1 MLKGWR
7 NRWSFAR
14 ILHYLHNKVLQRFFT
29 QGRVMDNPYNPLQ
42 SNPDYFYGCEE
53 AFAFFRQNL
62 VGAAHKH
69 ALVLVGRRGL
79 GKTAVLHQLPYQLDE
94 RYSLCIVSLGL
105 IGLGDEHSFFAALV
119 DDIRAALELAE
130 ASTYRLPEWP
140 EAAEPDGLRDWFR
153 DEYLEIALTALRTR
167 HLLLALDD
175 AHLLLEAIDRGTL
188 PADLLDYLLG
198 VLLKYPRLDMVFTLD
213 EAFEDRILALELFRD
228 PTLHF
233 RLAELSLEDA
243 ERLVRE
249 PVQDMY
255 HYEDGV
261 VKQILA
267 LAGGHPFLLHSI
279 CRLLFRRSEERHHAG
294 PVIENDLAAVD
305 DAVLEQGSEVLNP
318 LWQAASQNERLVLMG
333 LVRLNESGE
342 GVSFGALY
350 DWINASGYEMNK
362 TKVAAA
368 LRSLDY
374 KGLIQADPDG
384 TYALRAQFIPRW
396 LNANHALDVKK
407 KTAAKINMATLAPL
421 VGLAAALLLVG
432 GLVAASLAG
441 ALDGDDEMPT
451 KGSPTATLSLN
462 YQASQQAIFETQ
474 TEQARPTRTLT
485 LTQMP
490 ASTRTPT
497 ATQTATQTA
506 SWTVTPNRTATANA
520 EATAAPTETAV
531 PTRTPRPLPTNTP
544 RATATLD
551 PGD

>member
-1 MLKGWR
+1 
-7 NRWSFAR
+7 
-14 ILHYLHNKVLQRFFT
+14 
-29 QGRVMDNPYNPLQ
+29 MDNPYNPLQ
-42 SNPDYFYGCEE
+42 SNPEYYYGREE

-79 GKTAVLHQLPYQLDE
+79 GKTSLLHQLPYQLDE

-119 DDIRAALELAE
+119 DDIRSALEQAE

-140 EAAEPDGLRDWFR
+140 EDAEPGELRDWFR

-175 AHLLLEAIDRGTL
+175 AHLLLEAIDHGAL
-188 PADLLDYLLG
+188 PADHLDYLLA
-198 VLLKYPRLDMVFTLD
+198 VLLKYPRLDMLFTLD
-213 EAFEDRILALELFRD
+213 EAFEDRILSLELFRD

-249 PVQDMY
+249 PVQDVY

-261 VKQILA
+261 IEQILA

-305 DAVLEQGSEVLNP
+305 DAVLDQGSDVLNP
-318 LWQAASQNERLVLMG
+318 LWQAASQNERLVLTGM
-333 LVRLNESGE
+333 VRLSADHPDE
-342 GVSFGALY
+342 GVAFGSLY
-350 DWINASGYEMNK
+350 DWINTSGYEMNK

-374 KGLIQADPDG
+374 KGLIRAEPDG
-384 TYALRAQFIPRW
+384 TYALMAQFIPRW

-407 KTAAKINMATLAPL
+407 KTASKINTATLVPL
-421 VGLAAALLLVG
+421 GGLGAALLLVG

-441 ALDGDDEMPT
+441 VFDGDEAVPS

-462 YQASQQAIFETQ
+462 YQASQQAFSETQ
-474 TEQARPTRTLT
+474 TQQARPTRTSS
-485 LTQMP
+485 P
-490 ASTRTPT
+490 TRTPT
-497 ATQTATQTA
+497 ATTTPNLTATQRSMAETA
-506 SWTVTPNRTATANA
+506 KAEVTATVPP
-520 EATAAPTETAV
+520 TKTIPTETKAA
-531 PTRTPRPLPTNTP
+531 TRTPRPLPTNTP
-544 RATATLD
+544 RPTATLD